1 MARMSVTE
9 MLVDVLAE
17 MGVRHVFG
25 IPGDAINDL
34 VDAIRRQD
42 VIQFIKVRHEE
53 AGAFAASAQAKLT
66 GELAVCVGTAGG
78 GAIHLLNGLYDAKM
92 DHAPVLA
99 VTGQVPTAH
108 IGNDYHQEVDLY
120 TLFKDVAAFNQQVMT
135 PAQMHHLVGQ
145 ACQIAMARRTVTHLS
160 LPLDIAGE
168 PVPHADRRH
177 PMYQHAGH
185 TVPSAGELDRAAD
198 VLNDAGRVVILAGVG
213 CLNATEELISVAES
227 LGAPIIRSLRGK
239 GVLSDNHPLSL
250 GGLGMLGT
258 RPAVDAIMDCDAL
271 LMVGT
276 DFPYEEFLPKPVPA
290 VQIDRDVLRLGKRYP
305 VSVGLVG
312 DAAGTL
318 SALGQRLRRKE
329 DRDFLESS
337 KKAMSKWLE
346 EQEEDERDE
355 SVPIK
360 PQLLARMVGDV
371 ARDDTVF
378 TCDTGTVT
386 AWCARH
392 LRIHKGQMFSLS
404 ASLGSMAYA
413 LPAAIGAQLRFPDR
427 QVVAMTG
434 DGGFSMLMAD
444 FLTAVDYDLPITV
457 VIFNN
462 SKLGLIKGEQ
472 EAKGIPEFQTDLRN
486 PDFAEYARLC
496 GGEGYRVSEPG
507 DLEEALSRAMNSNK
521 PAVVDVLVSPDELPM
536 PPRIGLDQAV
546 GYGVAKAK
554 EWLQG

>member
-1 MARMSVTE
+1 M
-9 MLVDVLAE
+9 
-17 MGVRHVFG
+17 
-25 IPGDAINDL
+25 DL
-34 VDAIRRQD
+34 
-42 VIQFIKVRHEE
+42 F
-53 AGAFAASAQAKLT
+53 S
-66 GELAVCVGTAGG
+66 
-78 GAIHLLNGLYDAKM
+78 
-92 DHAPVLA
+92 
-99 VTGQVPTAH
+99 
-108 IGNDYHQEVDLY
+108 
-120 TLFKDVAAFNQQVMT
+120 LFKDVAAYNQLVMS
-135 PAQMHHLVGQ
+135 PEQMHHLVGQ

-160 LPLDIAGE
+160 FPVDVAGE
-168 PVPHADRRH
+168 PVPAADRRH

-185 TVPSAGELDRAAD
+185 TVPSAGELDRAANLLD
-198 VLNDAGRVVILAGVG
+198 EAKRVVILAGVG
-213 CLNATEELISVAES
+213 CLGATEELIAVAES

-258 RPAVDAIMDCDAL
+258 RPAVDAIKDCDAL
-271 LMVGT
+271 LMAGT

-318 SALGQRLRRKE
+318 AALGERLHRKD
-329 DRDFLESS
+329 DRSFLESS
-337 KKAMSKWLE
+337 QKAMSKWQE

-360 PQLLARMVGDV
+360 PQLLARMVGDL
-371 ARDDTVF
+371 ARDDAVF

-392 LRIHKGQMFSLS
+392 LRIHAGQMFSLS

-444 FLTAVDYDLPITV
+444 FLTAVDYALPITV

-496 GGEGYRVSEPG
+496 GGEGYRVTEPAA
-507 DLEEALSRAMNSNK
+507 LEEALSHAMNGGR
-521 PAVVDVLVSPDELPM
+521 PAIVDVVVSPDELPM

-554 EWLQG
+554 EWLRG